1 LNKQYAKINGIVGQ
15 STEITY
21 FHQDNLG
28 STRLMTDASANVVMD
43 QDYLPFGG
51 DLARPNQ
58 IEVQN
63 DTNESY
69 KYTGQKQVVS
79 IGLYYYGARYYDPEI
94 GRFTREDSYRG
105 RLHVPQNQNLYL
117 YVLNNP
123 LKYTDPD
130 GHDYLGIGEALDDLA
145 EKGELP
151 WDRTA
156 RELTFMDYMKGLN
169 EVKHFFDSDTDRLL
183 NHYRQ
188 SDEYFEWQLTSKEA
202 NYLRSIKLAK
212 TGVEV
217 AGFVELGAAAY
228 GEYKASKSVAKLDN
242 LASEARFFDEFG
254 SWMDDTVKSTRNHSK
269 WWHENYVDDLTPS
282 QTILGVKQSP
292 NGLSTLG
299 SSSRSNAWNAG
310 KAWVGEGANTITN
323 SSGKVIGYSS
333 SDKMRA
339 FRFQYKKNEK
349 MLRANFQ
356 QNLPIKNRNGQ
367 WVRKQ
372 FKNVHIDIID

>member
-1 LNKQYAKINGIVGQ
+1 
-15 STEITY
+15 
-21 FHQDNLG
+21 
-28 STRLMTDASANVVMD
+28 M
-43 QDYLPFGG
+43 
-51 DLARPNQ
+51 
-58 IEVQN
+58 
-63 DTNESY
+63 
-69 KYTGQKQVVS
+69 
-79 IGLYYYGARYYDPEI
+79 
-94 GRFTREDSYRG
+94 
-105 RLHVPQNQNLYL
+105 

-242 LASEARFFDEFG
+242 LASEARFFDELGKWSAEYNYNKYYPRAVGGDIHPAYTRF
-254 SWMDDTVKSTRNHSK
+254 TEAVKRHKGMITGDQRAIF
-269 WWHENYVDDLTPS
+269 PS
-282 QTILGVKQSP
+282 QRAAKQATSEIA
-292 NGLSTLG
+292 GDLG
-299 SSSRSNAWNAG
+299 SETIRWNM
-310 KAWVGEGANTITN
+310 NR
-323 SSGKVIGYSS
+323 Y
-333 SDKMRA
+333 D
-339 FRFQYKKNEK
+339 
-349 MLRANFQ
+349 
-356 QNLPIKNRNGQ
+356 IKNLDLNWQTRDAISNSKRIYARWNKDMTVG
-367 WVRKQ
+367 WRHDIFGHV
-372 FKNVHIDIID
+372 FPDVMLIHHILM